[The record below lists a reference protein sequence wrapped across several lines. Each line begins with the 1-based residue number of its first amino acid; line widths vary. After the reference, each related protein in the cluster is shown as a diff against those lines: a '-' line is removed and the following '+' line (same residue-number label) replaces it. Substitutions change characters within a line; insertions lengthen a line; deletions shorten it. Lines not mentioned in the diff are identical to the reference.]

1 MASHLEYKRGAFP
14 SGGTGWVLP
23 ELLQDAW
30 RDSTLLQ
37 RAWKNWIAFG
47 IAQEDYLA
55 TQPNVQFAVFG
66 EWHPDTERKILMG
79 GICLAPSWDPQVG
92 DCLVAIHNF
101 ITPAARGSSMVQRK
115 LIRLALAEAADM
127 GLRWLLISRT
137 RPDGLQFTTYKE
149 VKQHG

>member
-1 MASHLEYKRGAFP
+1 MASPLAFKREGFP
-14 SGGTGWVLP
+14 SGGTGWVTASLLKDAWYSS
-23 ELLQDAW
+23 ELLRKAW
-30 RDSTLLQ
+30 P
-37 RAWKNWIAFG
+37 NWLAFA

-55 TQPNVQFAVFG
+55 TQPTVQYAVFG
-66 EWHPDTERKILMG
+66 DYSPDTEEDLLMG

-127 GLRWLLISRT
+127 GLKWLLISRT
-137 RPDGLQFTTYKE
+137 SPKGVQTTTYKE
-149 VKQHG
+149 VQHG